1 MRDPH
6 NLRTRRIGAG
16 IAVEV
21 HVRVDPSL
29 SVLDS
34 HRIASGIETR
44 IRARH
49 GAWSHVIVHV
59 EPDESAAPPAPDPV
73 GRARR
78 ARRLPPFGRPSGKAP
93 GIKTV
98 DNIAPPAWWLAALRA
113 NTCRYHA
120 RNGKLSARISLP
132 STQPQQPVRIMPREL
147 LRLGNKRLLSSEKSV
162 LSNNL
167 NLNYL
172 LSSFRTNLQPNNGS
186 LFSSKHW

>member
-34 HRIASGIETR
+34 HRIASGIENR

-59 EPDESAAPPAPDPV
+59 EPDESSPH
-73 GRARR
+73 
-78 ARRLPPFGRPSGKAP
+78 RLPIR
-93 GIKTV
+93 
-98 DNIAPPAWWLAALRA
+98 
-113 NTCRYHA
+113 
-120 RNGKLSARISLP
+120 
-132 STQPQQPVRIMPREL
+132 
-147 LRLGNKRLLSSEKSV
+147 
-162 LSNNL
+162 
-167 NLNYL
+167 
-172 LSSFRTNLQPNNGS
+172 
-186 LFSSKHW
+186 